1 MLLTALFHTA
11 CLSTPALSAAPL
23 RAGAGATQRKKLQ
36 GKQKHYFIEP
46 LLDLSPAEQRFDK
59 GGADTC
65 VWFVFSCLFVCVFGW
80 MSGICCW
87 INFIFC
93 SPPGRS
99 SLFPIDDNLL
109 DDGHGNQGVPGVLG
123 SPNCYPHQNGERIER
138 FSRKV
143 FVGGLPP
150 DIDEGEDNYT
160 SLLLFYQQPLF
171 CLTHLLCL
179 FPSDE
184 ITSSFRRFGHLVVDW
199 PHKAESKSYFPPK
212 GTNRL
217 NTFTASSCGANK

>member
-1 MLLTALFHTA
+1 MFYIILILKLTLTCLLF
-11 CLSTPALSAAPL
+11 
-23 RAGAGATQRKKLQ
+23 
-36 GKQKHYFIEP
+36 
-46 LLDLSPAEQRFDK
+46 
-59 GGADTC
+59 
-65 VWFVFSCLFVCVFGW
+65 
-80 MSGICCW
+80 
-87 INFIFC
+87 

-123 SPNCYPHQNGERIER
+123 SPGCYPHQNGERIER

-150 DIDEGEDNYT
+150 DIDEGEDNCI
-160 SLLLFYQQPLF
+160 LVFYDCIILMSFGPSVITIVF
-171 CLTHLLCL
+171 FSSSVCC
-179 FPSDE
+179 FFFYVPSDE

-212 GTNRL
+212 GIVKSRRSILHEGN
-217 NTFTASSCGANK
+217 NICIYCA

>member
-1 MLLTALFHTA
+1 M
-11 CLSTPALSAAPL
+11 
-23 RAGAGATQRKKLQ
+23 RV
-36 GKQKHYFIEP
+36 
-46 LLDLSPAEQRFDK
+46 EQDPMK
-59 GGADTC
+59 GRVGCPNPGADGLLMLNAR
-65 VWFVFSCLFVCVFGW
+65 SYGRRR
-80 MSGICCW
+80 
-87 INFIFC
+87 
-93 SPPGRS
+93 GRS

-150 DIDEGEDNYT
+150 DIDE
-160 SLLLFYQQPLF
+160 
-171 CLTHLLCL
+171 
-179 FPSDE
+179 DE

-212 GTNRL
+212 GIYKRHELLVL
-217 NTFTASSCGANK
+217 N